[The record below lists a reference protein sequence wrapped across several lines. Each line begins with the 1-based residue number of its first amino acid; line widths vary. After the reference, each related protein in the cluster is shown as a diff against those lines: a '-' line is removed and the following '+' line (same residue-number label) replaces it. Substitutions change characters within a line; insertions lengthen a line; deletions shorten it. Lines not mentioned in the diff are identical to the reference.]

1 MRIAKVGV
9 IIAALSICL
18 NPLKAYSCGP
28 FFDETI
34 FNYQFHPDL
43 PLKFFA
49 GGKLGVLEPSF
60 ARSYLLCAYRDLT
73 GKPLTDAEQKSIIKV
88 WESRMTNGDAASQVA
103 DTAMQGWL
111 KERNKLPGIKK
122 IEMLSTD
129 RATTSAEDDTG
140 NMYLNCP
147 EDAFKGATE
156 ILKQKVS
163 KFGATSA
170 AVKDWVGAQDAVFS
184 HCAGPDYKWDAKKY
198 APEPPFPAPAPA
210 TADATTRSDRAYQI
224 AAANFYAQKFDQAAQ
239 EFDAIAKDENSPYHA
254 IAPYLAARC
263 MLRKGTLPKKY
274 NAAALQNA
282 QKRLKDIIDDSRT
295 TQDIR
300 ATAKKLL
307 NFVAVKESPEATL
320 KALAIRLASGAA
332 NDEFGQDVIDYTTML
347 DTYFGWSADS
357 DATAAPKLTQVP
369 ASAQSELTEWIVC
382 VQGTDA
388 ASQEAALKKWESSK
402 SPLWL
407 IPAIMREKSGGKD
420 SAALIDAALTVPP
433 SSSAYLTARYYAVKL
448 LVDAKD
454 GARAKKAIDE
464 VLAQKDLPPSAVNL
478 FLDQKVRLV
487 KNLAEFWPDAVRISS
502 GAMNDSMGVE
512 TPDDLDKVEA
522 RTSWYV
528 GPSAFSP
535 SAANIIN
542 QSMPLT
548 VLASAAW
555 SNWATAQKR
564 DFLQAVWTR
573 AVLLND
579 DKVAMQVTPLLASQN
594 PLLTRLM
601 NEYKTAANPDQ
612 KQFLSAYIFV
622 TNPAMRPYVTPGT
635 ARQQEFNKIE
645 DFQDNW
651 WCATGPS
658 TSDNG
663 DTPQKPVKTRVD
675 FLTAAQVAQATAE
688 DKRLLA
694 AGSGPTYILSQLL
707 AYAKKPG
714 AKDKRLPEAL
724 YHAIRSPKFACG
736 DKTTS
741 ALSKAA
747 FQLMHKQYP
756 HDPWTAKT
764 QYWY

>member
-1 MRIAKVGV
+1 MKIARVG
-9 IIAALSICL
+9 IIVAALSICL
-18 NPLKAYSCGP
+18 SPFKAYSCGP

-60 ARSYLLCAYRDLT
+60 ARSYLLSAYRDLT
-73 GKPLTDAEQKSIIKV
+73 GKPLTDGEQKSIIKV
-88 WESRMTNGDAASQVA
+88 WESRMTNGDAFVQ
-103 DTAMQGWL
+103 DTGSAMQNWL

-122 IEMLSTD
+122 IDNISTD
-129 RATTSAEDDTG
+129 RATTSAEADTG

-147 EDAFKGATE
+147 EDAFKGATD
-156 ILKQKVS
+156 ILQQKIS
-163 KFGATSA
+163 KYGATSA
-170 AVKDWVGAQDAVFS
+170 VVKDWVGAQDAVFS

-198 APEPPFPAPAPA
+198 APEPPFPAEAAA
-210 TADATTRSDRAYQI
+210 TADATIKADRAYQI
-224 AAANFYAQKFDQAAQ
+224 AAANFYAQKFDLAAQ
-239 EFDAIAKDENSPYHA
+239 EFDAIAKDNSSPYHA

-263 MLRKGTLPKKY
+263 MLRKGSLPQKY
-274 NAAALQNA
+274 DVSALQNA
-282 QKRLKDIIDDSRT
+282 HKRLKAIVDDSNT
-295 TQDIR
+295 SADIR
-300 ATAKKLL
+300 SSAKKLL
-307 NFVAVKESPEATL
+307 SFIAFRETPEATL
-320 KALAIRLASGAA
+320 KTLSVKLAAGGA

-347 DTYFGWSADS
+347 DKYFGWSADN
-357 DATAAPKLTQVP
+357 DTTPAPKLSQIP
-369 ASAQSELTEWIVC
+369 GSAQTELTEWITL
-382 VQGTDA
+382 VQATDA
-388 ASQEAALKKWESSK
+388 ASQEAALKKWEATR

-407 IPAIMREKSGGKD
+407 IPAIMHEKAGGKD
-420 SAALIDAALTVPP
+420 SAGLIDAALNVPA

-454 GARAKKAIDE
+454 STRSKKAIDE
-464 VLAQKDLPPSAVNL
+464 VLTQKDLPPSAINL
-478 FLDQKVRLV
+478 FLDQKVRLAKTV
-487 KNLAEFWPDAVRISS
+487 SEFWPDAVRVSS

-512 TPDDLDKVEA
+512 TPDDFDKVEA
-522 RTSWYV
+522 KTSWYV

-535 SAANIIN
+535 GAANVIN
-542 QSMPLT
+542 QSMPLS

-555 SNWATAQKR
+555 SNWALAQKR

-573 AVLLND
+573 AILLDD
-579 DKVAMQVTPLLASQN
+579 DKIASQFTTLLAAQN
-594 PLLTRLM
+594 PLLTKLL
-601 NEYKTAANPDQ
+601 NEYKTVANADQ

-622 TNPAMRPYVTPGT
+622 MNPAMRPYVTAGT
-635 ARQQEFNKIE
+635 ARQAEFNKIE

-651 WCATGPS
+651 WCATGPA

-663 DTPQKPVKTRVD
+663 DTPQKAVKVKAD
-675 FLTAAQVAQATAE
+675 FLTPAQLAQATAE
-688 DKRLLA
+688 DKRLVA
-694 AGSGPTYILSQLL
+694 TGSGPTYILTELL

-747 FQLMHKQYP
+747 FQLLHKQYP